1 MRVGGVLLVFALLL
15 SGCATTG
22 GERVHVGIWNDDTR
36 QHTVRIA
43 IDGQRFF
50 HGIAGITQS
59 EPSIVN
65 GIDSHLNA
73 GRHHVEVR
81 CDNVTRSID
90 FEVRRGTRSNLH
102 IHVKRGSCEV
112 DVAYGDL
119 LYM

>member
-1 MRVGGVLLVFALLL
+1 MRVCRALLALALLL
-15 SGCATTG
+15 SRCATAS
-22 GERVHVGIWNDDTR
+22 GERIHVAIWNDDDR
-36 QHTVRIA
+36 QHTVHIE

-59 EPSIVN
+59 EPSIVCS
-65 GIDSHLNA
+65 IDSHLNA